1 MSIIRAGFCLLLLPL
16 ATMAKD
22 HPTAECSWLYKR
34 IEILETAIRQGDELG
49 TREELAK
56 RKKEFKAKACSQYD
70 Y

>member
-1 MSIIRAGFCLLLLPL
+1 MSIIRAGLCLLLLPL

-34 IEILETAIRQGDELG
+34 IEILETAIRQGKLG

>member
-1 MSIIRAGFCLLLLPL
+1 MRRFWPLLGLLLPL
-16 ATMAKD
+16 TGTSKD

-49 TREELAK
+49 TKEELAK
-56 RKKEFKAKACSQYD
+56 RKKEFKEKACSQYD

>member
-1 MSIIRAGFCLLLLPL
+1 
-16 ATMAKD
+16 MAKD

-56 RKKEFKAKACSQYD
+56 RKKEFKEKACSQYD

>member
-1 MSIIRAGFCLLLLPL
+1 MRRFWPLLGLLLAL
-16 ATMAKD
+16 ARASKD
-22 HPTAECSWLYKR
+22 HPTAECNWLYQR
-34 IEILETAIRQGDELG
+34 IAALEKAIQQGDELG

>member
-1 MSIIRAGFCLLLLPL
+1 MKRFWPLLDLLLPL
-16 ATMAKD
+16 TGTSKD
-22 HPTAECSWLYKR
+22 HPTAECNWLYQR
-34 IEILETAIRQGDELG
+34 IAALEKAIQQGDELG